1 MLFRHRH
8 RHRVRLNRMSVP
20 GVNNPLFTAGQGDT
34 LRLIAYLIMAVALM
48 VTDYHSGYLERA
60 RAWLGAAA
68 VPMYRIAQAPAVGLR
83 WLYAA
88 GGERVAL
95 KREND
100 ALRTELLLAQARL
113 NAAWFE
119 AERNR
124 LASGLAEAG
133 RRHQLTGRMVEVF
146 DIDIDPSRQ
155 RLLLDAGSLADVRI
169 GQPVIDAFGLVGQVV
184 ATTTATATVMMLV
197 DPLHAVPVT
206 NTRTGQRAIA
216 RGIGRDDRLQLSTL
230 PINSDIQPGDELVS
244 SGLGGRFPAGFP
256 VAVVREFEIDAS
268 GSFAQAWAEPVA
280 RLRQSTQLLLLDE
293 QAVAAAG
300 RLGPGDG
307 IGPPVPDGD
316 VQADDGDQDGAV
328 PPEPGEPTTV
338 PTMTEPPP

>member
-1 MLFRHRH
+1 
-8 RHRVRLNRMSVP
+8 MSVP
-20 GVNNPLFTAGQGDT
+20 GGNNPLFTAGQGDT
-34 LRLIAYLIMAVALM
+34 LRLIAYLIAAVALM
-48 VTDYHSGYLERA
+48 VTDYHSGYLDRA
-60 RAWLGAAA
+60 RAWLGGAA

-88 GGERVAL
+88 AGDRVAL
-95 KREND
+95 KNEND

-119 AERNR
+119 AERAR

-155 RLLLDAGSLADVRI
+155 RLLLDAGSRADVRV

-184 ATTTATATVMMLV
+184 ATTAATATVMMLV
-197 DPLHAVPVT
+197 DPQHAVPVT

-216 RGIGRDDRLQLSTL
+216 RGVGRDDRLQLSTL
-230 PINSDIQPGDELVS
+230 PINSDTQPGDELVS

-256 VAVVREFEIDAS
+256 VAVVREFEVDAS

-293 QAVAAAG
+293 QAVDAAG
-300 RLGPGDG
+300 RAGPGDG
-307 IGPPVPDGD
+307 IGPPLPSEPATGPVPDP
-316 VQADDGDQDGAV
+316 GAAL
-328 PPEPGEPTTV
+328 PPAGAGP
-338 PTMTEPPP
+338 